1 MHATVSKISFRLQL
15 FIFIKNV
22 LCVNECQ
29 GFEKFLIS
37 NYRSKYDIDQG
48 EERLFD
54 KIWINKDYFY
64 NFEIRMNFY
73 HHYFPLKI

>member
-1 MHATVSKISFRLQL
+1 MEKPFTQMHATVSKISFRLQL

-37 NYRSKYDIDQG
+37 NYRSKYDIDQV
-48 EERLFD
+48 EEILLDIEKFGS
-54 KIWINKDYFY
+54 I
-64 NFEIRMNFY
+64 EITSIT
-73 HHYFPLKI
+73 LE